1 MAEYQDI
8 EIKPEKPSN
17 ANAHMANER
26 TFLAWIR
33 TSIGIMA
40 FGFVV
45 ERFALFVAQLSAFL
59 GTPLAGSQGNV
70 PTALKGTY
78 SSYGGIFL
86 VALGSVICLLAF
98 VKFKQVEK
106 QLDEGSYHSS
116 KLLDVMLTLSVLLIG
131 ISLFIYLI
139 HSL

>member
-1 MAEYQDI
+1 MT
-8 EIKPEKPSN
+8 SN
-17 ANAHMANER
+17 QNNDKTNNYLIRASDHMANER

-45 ERFALFVAQLSAFL
+45 ERFTLFLAEVSEFL
-59 GTPLAGSQGNV
+59 GSPLGHGHVSKAMRN
-70 PTALKGTY
+70 TY
-78 SSYGGIFL
+78 SSYGIFL
-86 VALGSVICLLAF
+86 VALGSIICVLAF
-98 VKFKQVEK
+98 IKYKQVEK
-106 QLDEGSYHSS
+106 QLNEGCYNPS
-116 KLLDVMLTLSVLLIG
+116 KVLDIMLTLSVLLIG